1 MDGCSILTPNR
12 AAEVDLSR
20 ARRQHVS
27 AMNPAQQFVCKK
39 CNGLAN
45 VQTYE
50 QTLDGVI
57 YCRCEYCGAKNQVV
71 WIALSASQPGL
82 LPVKRLL
89 R

>member
-1 MDGCSILTPNR
+1 
-12 AAEVDLSR
+12 
-20 ARRQHVS
+20 
-27 AMNPAQQFVCKK
+27 MNPAQQFICKK
-39 CNGLAN
+39 CKALAN

-71 WIALSASQPGL
+71 WIDLSASQPGL